1 MFFLACLKILL
12 PTKIEFHHDCAYLTI
27 FHVYSLQKEL
37 THTIHL
43 HPSYF
48 GPSMPTYLKK
58 KLHSDVEG
66 TCSGRFGYIITVV
79 ALQNIGRGK
88 VLPGSGLA
96 EFNVKYQAIVF
107 KPYKGEVV
115 DAVVTTVNKMGF
127 FADVGPLQ
135 VFVSQH
141 LIPNDMKF
149 DPNGNPPCYQ
159 SEDQQVRCLPRLRP
173 R

>member
-1 MFFLACLKILL
+1 MFFL
-12 PTKIEFHHDCAYLTI
+12 
-27 FHVYSLQKEL
+27 KEL
-37 THTIHL
+37 THIIHL

-48 GPSMPTYLKK
+48 GPSMPTYLKD
-58 KLHSDVEG
+58 KLHQDVEG

-79 ALQNIGRGK
+79 AIQNIGKGK

-115 DAVVTTVNKMGF
+115 DAVVSTVNK
-127 FADVGPLQ
+127 
-135 VFVSQH
+135 
-141 LIPNDMKF
+141 LIPSDMKF

-159 SEDQQVRCLPRLRP
+159 SEDQQVRCVSRLRP